1 MINEDQFN
9 SSLSHLEFFKQLVQL
24 RENLSFYSA
33 KCQPILANKNIYLFV
48 EEINEYDIQ
57 FLLLFR

>member
-9 SSLSHLEFFKQLVQL
+9 SFLSHLKFLKFVQL
-24 RENLSFYSA
+24 RENLSFYSV
-33 KCQPILANKNIYLFV
+33 KCELISANKNISLFV
-48 EEINEYDIQ
+48 EEINEYDIR